1 MINPAVNK
9 NIDTPN
15 SRAAMAQDKNIV
27 SIINKTNKAIEAR
40 GGDIKN
46 PASQA
51 IINRAIMLYRQGGV
65 KNIVTANEGT
75 LATGGTT
82 GDIVGSV
89 ISGIANNNNVDDSQK
104 SAEELA
110 AEEAEKERLAA
121 EEAEKERLAAEAAEK
136 ERLAAMADKT
146 LEGQRQL
153 IVDIN
158 TDPTKA
164 VEKATVA
171 TINKNAVGTT
181 VDESVGKITAPIDLA
196 GTKGEYVQP
205 VETIEPVLTGE
216 KKAKALDDIFKTI
229 YQAVADDTYDE
240 KYDLVA
246 PFGEIT
252 VQDGIASQ
260 KFQAGSPVDQA
271 VTDKMNALLEGAR
284 GTVTTPGYYKEGGP
298 KGVATATDVEKPD
311 DITASKVTTKTAT
324 GDIRSSLTGGERD
337 YVTVPLENVKFD
349 PIVFPSGEV
358 PAELEAQLAPTEE
371 EQIKINEVSA
381 TLQPQIDAAFNTLRE
396 TETYKAYLT
405 YNESL
410 GKKLKTEEE
419 KAELDRLNKLVKET
433 PEYKAEQALRD
444 QLETKKSEILSVT
457 FHNPTTGEK
466 VIVDKK
472 TAILSN
478 PPEGFVKGEPEGKF
492 KDGSLESAQGTV
504 SEKAK
509 VTAAQ
514 GNAKKIT
521 GTGLDKIA
529 QLGTNIFDADGNVIV
544 DKNGEP
550 IKGNFTQID
559 ALDETTK
566 RKLQT
571 EDIYDAEGN
580 LVSKKE
586 TLDETGFTAAEQKDV
601 DDTIAKTK
609 AAQIDTGATD
619 KYDAEGN
626 LIRKGDRGYTVQAQ
640 LEGLMEDFE
649 GGNTPSWAAGAM
661 RQATATL
668 AARGLGASSMAGQAI
683 VQAAMESALPIAQ
696 ADAATIAQF
705 ERDNLSNRQ
714 QVTVLAS
721 QQRAEF
727 LKVEFDQKF
736 QAKVL
741 NAAKISEI
749 ANLNFTADQQITLEN
764 ARLAQ
769 TANITNMNAKNAK
782 TMADAAAMATMDLKN
797 LDNKQQAAVQNA
809 KTFLEMDLK
818 NLDNRQEAAM
828 FKAQSITSSI
838 LSDTAAE
845 NASRQFNAS
854 SENQT
859 NQFMANLK
867 TSVDLANAAQKN
879 AISMANAAATNTLD
893 TFNASMKE
901 ARAVLENQNGVT
913 IAQSNAV
920 WRQNAETL
928 DTAAQNQVNME
939 SASQA
944 NALTTKAVD
953 QIWQQERD
961 IMDYAH
967 REAEAL
973 QERNLQL
980 LLGNKTLEQ
989 YQAIADAQEDAAKLE
1004 LAVDI
1009 IFD

>member
-46 PASQA
+46 AASQA
-51 IINRAIMLYRQGGV
+51 IVNRAIMLYRQGGV
-65 KNIVTANEGT
+65 KNIVTANEGI
-75 LATGGTT
+75 LAADGTT
-82 GDIVGSV
+82 GNAAYFGWD
-89 ISGIANNNNVDDSQK
+89 ANSFQEEEK

-110 AEEAEKERLAA
+110 AEA
-121 EEAEKERLAAEAAEK
+121 AEKERLAAEAAEK

-153 IVDIN
+153 IVDVN
-158 TDPTKA
+158 TNPTKA
-164 VEKATVA
+164 LEKATVA

-181 VDESVGKITAPIDLA
+181 VDESVGKITTPIDLA

-216 KKAKALDDIFKTI
+216 RKAKALNEFSETI
-229 YQAVADDTYDE
+229 YQAVADKTYDE

-252 VQDGIASQ
+252 TQDGVAAQ
-260 KFQAGSPVDQA
+260 RFQSGLPVDQA

-298 KGVATATDVEKPD
+298 KGIATATDVEKPD

-337 YVTVPLENVKFD
+337 YVTVPPENVKFD
-349 PIVFPSGEV
+349 PMAFPGGEI
-358 PAELEAQLAPTEE
+358 PAELQAQLAPTEE
-371 EQIKINEVSA
+371 EQVKINEVSA
-381 TLQPQIDAAFNTLRE
+381 RFDPQIAEANTSV
-396 TETYKAYLT
+396 T
-405 YNESL
+405 NFIISDPP
-410 GKKLKTEEE
+410 TEEE
-419 KAELDRLNKLVKET
+419 TTELKRLQGVVADLE
-433 PEYKAEQALRD
+433 EQKKVNSD
-444 QLETKKSEILSVT
+444 KILEVT

-466 VIVDKK
+466 ITVDRK
-472 TAILSN
+472 TAVLSN

-514 GNAKKIT
+514 GDAKKIT
-521 GTGLDKIA
+521 GAGLDKIA

-571 EDIYDAEGN
+571 EDIYDAKGN

-586 TLDETGFTAAEQKDV
+586 TLDETGFTDAEQKDV

-626 LIRKGDRGYTVQAQ
+626 LITKGDRGYTVQAQ

-683 VQAAMESALPIAQ
+683 VQAAMEAALPIAQ

-828 FKAQSITSSI
+828 FKAQSITSAI

-893 TFNASMKE
+893 TFNASIKE

-928 DTAAQNQVNME
+928 DTAAQNEVNMN
-939 SASQA
+939 SASEA
-944 NALTTKAVD
+944 NALTTRAVE

-973 QERNLQL
+973 QSRNLEL

-989 YQAIADAQEDAAKLE
+989 YQAIADAEEDAAKLE

-1009 IFD
+1009 IFDDRD